1 MNNVIYNTL
10 KKKDYVVKNYLIK
23 VSHELSLDLN
33 DLLLLI
39 YFMNNEDSSLDLD
52 DIKSNIYLNE
62 EEVMESYDKLL
73 ELSLI
78 ESKTVTK
85 NGVMD
90 EIISTDNILKY
101 ATNDIQRDIKNETK
115 SNIFEEIEGE
125 FGRTLSP
132 MEYEVINGWLNK
144 YDESLIHEALKEAT
158 FSNAKSFRYMTRILE
173 AWKEKGYKTAQD
185 VRGEKNLDNTMV
197 DLFTY
202 DWMNDYNEE

>member
-1 MNNVIYNTL
+1 MNNVIFNTL

-33 DLLLLI
+33 DMLLLI
-39 YFMNNEDSSLDLD
+39 YFMNQDNPTLDLEK
-52 DIKSNIYLNE
+52 IKENIYLSE
-62 EEVMESYDKLL
+62 EEAMNSYDKLL

-78 ESKTVTK
+78 ESKTVTI

-90 EIISTDNILKY
+90 EVISTDNIFKY
-101 ATNDIQRDIKNETK
+101 ATDDLQRDIKQEKK
-115 SNIFEEIEGE
+115 SNIFEELESE
-125 FGRTLSP
+125 FGRTFSP
-132 MEYEVINGWLNK
+132 MEYEVINGWLKK

-158 FSNAKSFRYMTRILE
+158 FSNAKSLRYMTRVLE
-173 AWKEKGYKTAQD
+173 AWANKGYKNSED

-202 DWMNDYNEE
+202 DWLDDINED